1 VSDAPAL
8 AVVAV
13 TVEVT
18 VAVTVAVLVEIAV
31 TIAVV
36 VADAVVVAVA
46 IAVVVAVAVAVVVAA
61 GLTRLD
67 EYRSNHRL
75 LAAVTSVDEVEQLL
89 RGLVAR
95 SDGLR
100 ELVVANE

>member
-1 VSDAPAL
+1 M
-8 AVVAV
+8 
-13 TVEVT
+13 
-18 VAVTVAVLVEIAV
+18 VEIAV

-36 VADAVVVAVA
+36 VADAVAVVVAVA
-46 IAVVVAVAVAVVVAA
+46 IAVAVVVAAVVAIAVAVAVVVVVAIAVAVVVAA